1 MAHPAADG
9 PQARPAP
16 QPAPSVRLGCDTR
29 RSLSASGSLPTAGR
43 VTAVR
48 ACALAITCVLA
59 ACGSGERAA
68 DGDGPIRLVYWT
80 SQNPQERTVADTL
93 VARWNR
99 THPGVQVV
107 VQPIPAGQSSEEVI
121 LASIVAGTTPDLC
134 SNIWPGVLHDLV
146 RAGGV
151 VPLDGMPGFDS
162 LMAARVPPELADRFQ
177 SADGRYHQLPWKTNP
192 ILMMVNPALLREA
205 GVTRIPRTYSEYLAA
220 AALVTADTD
229 NDGQTDRWMGTRDIR
244 PIWWQ
249 RYFDVYPLYVAASG
263 GQTLFDAEGALAID
277 DAAMAQVLGFFQTL
291 YARGYYPRSTLQ
303 GNAFAQRRVA
313 TDFTGPWTI
322 GWLAE
327 NVPDLAVDFA
337 PVPVPDDTPLGDGP
351 PVTYGDYKNIALFAT
366 TEHPEEA
373 WAFAR
378 YLVSPEAD
386 RLLIQATRQIP
397 IRIGLLDDPE
407 LATFFE
413 TFPAM
418 RRFAEQAAATRG
430 VDAVPNLPETLD
442 AIAQG
447 YERAIYGVETPAEAV
462 RSTTERIGVLQ
473 SWAR

>member
-1 MAHPAADG
+1 ML
-9 PQARPAP
+9 R
-16 QPAPSVRLGCDTR
+16 RLALLPVLVA
-29 RSLSASGSLPTAGR
+29 LSA
-43 VTAVR
+43 
-48 ACALAITCVLA
+48 
-59 ACGSGERAA
+59 CGGGERAA
-68 DGDGPIRLVYWT
+68 EEGGPVRLTYWT
-80 SQNPQERTVADTL
+80 SQNPQERAVADTL

-99 THPGVQVV
+99 THPGVQVT

-162 LMAARVPPELADRFQ
+162 LMTARVPPELVERFR
-177 SADGRYHQLPWKTNP
+177 SPDGRFHQLPWKTNP
-192 ILMMVNPALLREA
+192 ILMMVNPAMLRDA
-205 GVTRIPRTYSEYLAA
+205 GVARVPRTYSEYLAA
-220 AALVTADTD
+220 AERVTADTD
-229 NDGQTDRWMGTRDIR
+229 GDGRTDRWMGTRDIR

-263 GQTLFDAEGALAID
+263 GRTLFDADGALAID
-277 DAAMAQVLGFFQTL
+277 EPAMAGVLGFFQTL
-291 YARGYYPRSTLQ
+291 YARGHYPRSTLQ
-303 GNAFAQRRVA
+303 GNAFAQGRVA

-327 NVPDLAVDFA
+327 NAPDLPVDFA
-337 PVPVPDDTPLGDGP
+337 PVPVPDGMAQGDGP

-366 TEHPEEA
+366 TKHPEEA

-386 RLLIQATRQIP
+386 RLLIETTRQIP
-397 IRIGLLDDPE
+397 IRSGLLDDPA
-407 LATFFE
+407 LAAFFGE
-413 TFPAM
+413 HPAM
-418 RRFAEQAAATRG
+418 RRFAEQAGATRG

-447 YERAIYGVETPAEAV
+447 YERAIYEVETPDEVVQSVTA
-462 RSTTERIGVLQ
+462 RIGVLQ
-473 SWAR
+473 DWAR

>member
-1 MAHPAADG
+1 M
-9 PQARPAP
+9 RPAP
-16 QPAPSVRLGCDTR
+16 LLLAGLA
-29 RSLSASGSLPTAGR
+29 AS
-43 VTAVR
+43 
-48 ACALAITCVLA
+48 ALALA
-59 ACGSGERAA
+59 GCGGGERATEA
-68 DGDGPIRLVYWT
+68 GGPIQLVYWT

-121 LASIVAGTTPDLC
+121 LASIVAGTTPDVC
-134 SNIWPGVLHDLV
+134 SNVWPGVLHDLV

-151 VPLDGMPGFDS
+151 VPLDQMPGFDS
-162 LMAARVPPELADRFQ
+162 LMAARVPPELAERFR
-177 SADGRYHQLPWKTNP
+177 SADGRFYQLPWKTNP
-192 ILMMVNPALLREA
+192 ILMMVNPEMLRQA
-205 GVTRIPRTYSEYLAA
+205 GVVGIPRTYSEYLAA
-220 AALVTADTD
+220 AALVTRDTD
-229 NDGQTDRWMGTRDIR
+229 GDGRTDRWMGTRDIR

-263 GQTLFDAEGALAID
+263 GKTLFDAQGDLAID
-277 DAAMAQVLGFFQTL
+277 ERAMTDVLSFFQTL
-291 YARGYYPRSTLQ
+291 YARGDYPRSTLQ

-327 NVPDLAVDFA
+327 NAPDLPVDFA
-337 PVPVPDDTPLGDGP
+337 PVPVPDGTPLDGP

-366 TEHPEEA
+366 TEHPQEA

-386 RLLIQATRQIP
+386 RLLIETTRQIP
-397 IRIGLLDDPE
+397 IRSGLLDDPE
-407 LATFFE
+407 LAPFFAAH
-413 TFPAM
+413 PAM

-430 VDAVPNLPETLD
+430 VDAVPDLPETLD
-442 AIAQG
+442 AVAQG
-447 YERAIYGVETPAEAV
+447 YERTIYGVETPAQAV
-462 RSTTERIGVLQ
+462 RSITERIGVLQ
-473 SWAR
+473 AWAQ

>member
-1 MAHPAADG
+1 MTHG
-9 PQARPAP
+9 
-16 QPAPSVRLGCDTR
+16 R
-29 RSLSASGSLPTAGR
+29 RSGTGYG
-43 VTAVR
+43 VR
-48 ACALAITCVLA
+48 GTVPRTLNLVPRLA
-59 ACGSGERAA
+59 ALVLTAAVLSSCGGGERAA
-68 DGDGPIRLVYWT
+68 ATDGGVVRLVYWS

-99 THPGVQVV
+99 THPGVQVA

-162 LMAARVPPELADRFQ
+162 LMTARVPAELAERFR
-177 SADGRYHQLPWKTNP
+177 SEDGHFYQLPWKTNP
-192 ILMMVNPALLREA
+192 ILMMVNPEMLREA
-205 GVTRIPRTYSEYLAA
+205 GVARIPRTYSEYLAA
-220 AALVTADTD
+220 ARLVTKDT
-229 NDGQTDRWMGTRDIR
+229 NGDGRTDRWMGTRDIR

-263 GQTLFDAEGALAID
+263 GQTLFDAEGRLAID
-277 DAAMAQVLGFFQTL
+277 STAMTGVLGFFQTL
-291 YARGYYPRSTLQ
+291 YARGDFPRSTLQ

-327 NVPDLAVDFA
+327 NAPDLPVDFA
-337 PVPVPDDTPLGDGP
+337 PVPVPDDAPRGAGP

-366 TEHPEEA
+366 TRHPREA
-373 WAFAR
+373 WAFAQ

-386 RLLIQATRQIP
+386 RLLIETTRQIP
-397 IRIGLLDDPE
+397 IRIGLLEDPE
-407 LATFFE
+407 LASFFAAN
-413 TFPAM
+413 PAM

-430 VDAVPNLPETLD
+430 VDAVPDVPETLD
-442 AIAQG
+442 AVAQG
-447 YERAIYGVETPAEAV
+447 YERAIYGVETPSAALRSIEA
-462 RSTTERIGVLQ
+462 RIGTLQ
-473 SWAR
+473 AWAR